1 MKSLDLNRAYY
12 RECIA
17 PLLARH
23 CPAIARRHAAALVG
37 WGSEVLGYDDA
48 HSRAYGWGPRVVLFL
63 AEEDI
68 GAREEVRQALA
79 VHVPPTFMEF
89 PTRYTDPTQGP
100 PMPTLDPAGWLQVPV
115 TTAARF
121 IRLYLGLAEVDPR
134 NPSLASR
141 DWLVLPE
148 HALLRVTAGEVYHDG
163 VGELTA
169 LRDFF
174 GAYPDDVWRY
184 RLAYAWTSLGW
195 DIDLIGLCAGR
206 GDTFSARIAV
216 GRSVERIV
224 ALAFLLNRAY
234 HPGYLKWVQREF
246 ARLPHLA
253 AEIGPVLEAAPLLPD
268 PMAVVDLFYPVLDAL
283 IAFQQRCA
291 NLPVAAYRQP
301 AGLDRGYFAYDLGP
315 VIEAVRASIIGPLGE
330 TSCTVGA
337 VDQWLTDQDM
347 LMSPAHLRLLGT
359 IYDAPDPL
367 PTRFKR
373 EPGEEVL

>member
-1 MKSLDLNRAYY
+1 VKSLDLNRAYY
-12 RECIA
+12 QECIA
-17 PLLARH
+17 PLLVRH
-23 CPAIARRHAAALVG
+23 CPAIGRRHAAALVG

-48 HSRAYGWGPRVVLFL
+48 YSRAYGWGPRVVLFL
-63 AEEDI
+63 AEEDL

-79 VHVPPTFMEF
+79 ARVPPMFMEF

-100 PMPTLDPAGWLQVPV
+100 PLPTLDPDGWLQVPV

-121 IRLYLGLAEVDPR
+121 VRLYLGLADVDPR
-134 NPSLASR
+134 DPALSSR

-174 GAYPDDVWRY
+174 ATYPDDVWRY
-184 RLAYAWTSLGW
+184 RLAYAWTSLSW

-206 GDTFSARIAV
+206 GDAFSARIAL

-234 HPGYLKWVQREF
+234 HPGYLKWVEREF

-253 AEIGPVLEAAPLLPD
+253 AEIGPVLEEALLTPD
-268 PMAVVDLFYPVLDAL
+268 PAAVVDLLYPVLDAL

-291 NLPVAAYRQP
+291 NLPVVACRQP
-301 AGLDRGYFAYDLGP
+301 AGLDRGFFAYDLGP
-315 VIEAVRASIIGPLGE
+315 VIEALRASITGPLAVI
-330 TSCTVGA
+330 SCTVGA
-337 VDQWLTDQDM
+337 IDQWLTDQDM
-347 LMSPAHLRLLGT
+347 LMSPDHLRLLCS

-373 EPGEEVL
+373 ETGEEVL